1 MKVSA
6 AICGR
11 SEHHVSKGRLQA
23 RLDRELDLNTARP
36 GDRGD
41 TTAFFAFASF
51 ADNQRSQP

>member
-1 MKVSA
+1 MS
-6 AICGR
+6 R
-11 SEHHVSKGRLQA
+11 KGRLQA
-23 RLDRELDLNTARP
+23 RLDRELDLNTARL